1 LIINQYS
8 FTAAA
13 LEGCAAAGGEE
24 IASMHK
30 IKKQDIFFVI
40 ILILNDLNKF
50 IYGYI

>member
-13 LEGCAAAGGEE
+13 LEGCAAAGSEE
-24 IASMHK
+24 IASRQE
-30 IKKQDIFFVI
+30 IKKPDIVFRGILVI
-40 ILILNDLNKF
+40 NKF